1 VCSISRYH
9 LPLEGYIVIE
19 QVQNL
24 PQSSEEIAEK
34 PVIRIVWRC
43 YGSTIIPRY
52 DLKMKNTTNLGVG
65 LVGFTLVIGIVEH
78 DSNGDKG

>member
-1 VCSISRYH
+1 VCSISTYH
-9 LPLEGYIVIE
+9 LPLEGHIVIE
-19 QVQNL
+19 RVQPF
-24 PQSSEEIAEK
+24 PQSSEGIAEK
-34 PVIRIVWRC
+34 PVIQIVWRC

-65 LVGFTLVIGIVEH
+65 LVGFTLVIGMVEH

>member
-1 VCSISRYH
+1 MI
-9 LPLEGYIVIE
+9 IE
-19 QVQNL
+19 QVL
-24 PQSSEEIAEK
+24 TFSQSSEKIAEK
-34 PVIRIVWRC
+34 PVTQIVWRC
-43 YGSTIIPRY
+43 YGFTTNSRY